1 MKELQA
7 VEVELRAVVVE
18 GQVVEGEGG
27 VEANVMIDVL
37 PKYEISINF

>member
-1 MKELQA
+1 M
-7 VEVELRAVVVE
+7 VVE
-18 GQVVEGEGG
+18 GQVVEGEVD